1 MAHKI
6 AQFEENA
13 VQDKFYDEK
22 LREKENKI
30 R

>member
-6 AQFEENA
+6 AQLEEDA

-22 LREKENKI
+22 LR
-30 R
+30 